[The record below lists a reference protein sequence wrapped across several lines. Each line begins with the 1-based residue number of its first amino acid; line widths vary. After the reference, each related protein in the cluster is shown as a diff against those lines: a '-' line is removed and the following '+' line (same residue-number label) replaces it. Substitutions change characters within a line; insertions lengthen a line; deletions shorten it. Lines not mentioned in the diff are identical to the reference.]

1 MRGDGHEFVGLE
13 RPSRRAAQ
21 HLLQADST
29 QSAHVRL
36 DLSLLRLA

>member
-1 MRGDGHEFVGLE
+1 MRGDGHEFVGLG
-13 RPSRRAAQ
+13 RPSRRAAR